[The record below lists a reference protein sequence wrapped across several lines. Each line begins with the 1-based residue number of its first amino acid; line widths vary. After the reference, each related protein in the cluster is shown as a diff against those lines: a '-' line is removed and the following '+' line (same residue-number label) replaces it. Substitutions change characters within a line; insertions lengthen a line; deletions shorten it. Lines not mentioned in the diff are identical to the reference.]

1 MYARWVKRLL
11 DVLAASALGLIT
23 LPLLLTL
30 MLLVRFCL
38 GSPIL
43 FSQERPGLNDRVFT
57 MRKLRSMTNQVDAGG
72 VLLPDIDRLTRFGSW
87 LRRSS
92 MDELPEIW
100 NVIRGDMSF
109 VGPRPLLVSY
119 LERYDAAQRL
129 RHNVRPGLT
138 GLAQVSGRNTLP
150 WSDRFELDVWYTRN
164 ISFMLD
170 LSILWRTFAVV
181 LLRRGIADDGSAT
194 MKEFRPG
201 T

>member
-129 RHNVRPGLT
+129 RHKVRPGLT

-150 WSDRFELDVWYTRN
+150 WSDRFELDVWYARN

>member
-57 MRKLRSMTNQVDAGG
+57 MRKLRTMTNQVDAGG